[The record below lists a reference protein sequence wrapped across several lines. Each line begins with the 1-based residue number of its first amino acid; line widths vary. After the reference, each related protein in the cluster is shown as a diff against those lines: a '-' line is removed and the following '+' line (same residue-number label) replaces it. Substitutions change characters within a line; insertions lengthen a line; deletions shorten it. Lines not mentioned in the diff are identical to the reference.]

1 MLTSH
6 CFVRRIEIPHAEM
19 LSWKNSIDGWLRKN
33 LAALS
38 SIKTGHVLE
47 IEEYKCSM
55 AQVMFF
61 ESKLV
66 VHVTI
71 RAKVFLPQIGKVYRA
86 ELKESNKEFSIYTMP
101 YSLIYLQGQHTEPTL
116 NVTVDTFRY
125 SNGQF
130 FIGANCATSS
140 LPQ

>member
-6 CFVRRIEIPHAEM
+6 CFVRRIEIPHSQM
-19 LSWKNSIDGWLRKN
+19 LSWKDSIDGWLRQN

-47 IEEYKCSM
+47 IEEYKCDLP
-55 AQVMFF
+55 QVMFY

-86 ELKESNKEFSIYTMP
+86 DLKETNKEFSIYTMP
-101 YSLIYLQGQHTEPTL
+101 YSLIYLQGQHLEPSQ
-116 NVTVDTFRY
+116 NVIVDTFRY
-125 SNGQF
+125 SGGQF
-130 FIGANCATSS
+130 FIGANCAPSTI
-140 LPQ
+140 P